1 MKAALMAFSNRSSNT
16 LLFALVFGLFIGAP
30 IFTAVADYDPL
41 LPVFEKWMNDTGK
54 VYGNI
59 TEKQHRFEV
68 FKDNYKFI
76 ESVKNQ
82 PGLTYTVGL
91 NDFADLT
98 NKEFLE
104 KFAQSRTPRPS
115 NESTTFKY
123 ANCQS
128 IPCSIDWRD
137 HCAVTSIK
145 NQAYC
150 GSCWAFS
157 AVAAI
162 EGINKIKTG
171 NLINLSEQELV
182 DCDFRSSG
190 CLGGWPH
197 NAFQW
202 VAENGGI
209 TTDEKYPYTSG
220 ATNTQ
225 GTCDASKTSSHDVT
239 ISGFEFVPPYSE
251 SDLEKAVANQ
261 PVSIAIDASGSFHQ
275 FFSSGIFNGPCEADT
290 FHLNHAVTIV
300 GYGAS
305 NGIKYWIVKNSWGT
319 SWGDSGY
326 MKMQKDIPNSA
337 GLCGLAIKPAYPTK

>member
-1 MKAALMAFSNRSSNT
+1 MAFSNHCST
-16 LLFALVFGLFIGAP
+16 TFLFVLVFGLFIGAP
-30 IFTAVADYDPL
+30 IFTVVADDDPL

-54 VYGNI
+54 VYGCI

-68 FKDNYKFI
+68 FKDNFKFI

-82 PGLTYTVGL
+82 SGLTYTVAL

-104 KFAQSRTPRPS
+104 KFAQSRIPKPS
-115 NESTTFKY
+115 NDSTPFKY

-128 IPCSIDWRD
+128 VPCSIDWRD

-145 NQAYC
+145 NQANC
-150 GSCWAFS
+150 
-157 AVAAI
+157 
-162 EGINKIKTG
+162 
-171 NLINLSEQELV
+171 EQELV

-190 CLGGWPH
+190 CIGGWPH

-202 VAENGGI
+202 VVENGGI

-225 GTCDASKTSSHDVT
+225 GTCDASKTSIHDVT

-275 FFSSGIFNGPCEADT
+275 FYSSGIFNGPCEADT

-326 MKMQKDIPNSA
+326 IKMQKDISNIA

>member
-1 MKAALMAFSNRSSNT
+1 MAFSNRSSTT
-16 LLFALVFGLFIGAP
+16 LLFALAFGLFIGAP

-54 VYGNI
+54 VYGNN
-59 TEKQHRFEV
+59 TEKQHRFQV
-68 FKDNYKFI
+68 FKENYQFI

-104 KFAQSRTPRPS
+104 KFAQSRTPKPS
-115 NESTTFKY
+115 NESTPFKY
-123 ANCQS
+123 ANCES

-137 HCAVTSIK
+137 HCAVTPIK
-145 NQAYC
+145 DQAYC

-157 AVAAI
+157 A
-162 EGINKIKTG
+162 
-171 NLINLSEQELV
+171 
-182 DCDFRSSG
+182 
-190 CLGGWPH
+190 
-197 NAFQW
+197 W
-202 VAENGGI
+202 VVENGGI
-209 TTDEKYPYTSG
+209 TTEEKYPYTSG
-220 ATNTQ
+220 ATDTQ

-275 FFSSGIFNGPCEADT
+275 FYSSGIFNGPCEADT

-300 GYGAS
+300 GYGAE

-326 MKMQKDIPNSA
+326 IKMQKDISNTA